1 MNYGE
6 IEKQTFRT
14 FLAFSTLLLTLILVF
29 FNITSKLY
37 RVSKID
43 YDQNLDLNMSS
54 IESFIGDSIW
64 LIDDRYFETFYE
76 ENPSVERVSIKKELP
91 NILIVQITTSE
102 KLAYIE
108 DNRQSPPKA
117 FILHKNLYTLDTR
130 NNEGLIS
137 IRINNG
143 PVADGFFEEII
154 TLVMTLK
161 KYSLNLSNIQVS
173 YDGES
178 MKVKHFESTFF
189 LGSPS
194 DLGRKAAVLGYYIS
208 EEPCNGEVRLVYSE
222 DGKEIKAITNCT

>member
-29 FNITSKLY
+29 FNITSELY
-37 RVSKID
+37 RISKIE
-43 YDQNLDLNMSS
+43 YDSNLDLDMSS

-64 LIDDRYFETFYE
+64 LVDDSYFETFYV

-91 NILIVQITTSE
+91 NKLIVQITTSE
-102 KLAYIE
+102 KLAFIE
-108 DNRQSPPKA
+108 DNRQSPPKS

-130 NNEGLIS
+130 SNEGLVS
-137 IRINNG
+137 IRIDNG
-143 PVADGFFEEII
+143 PIAKGFFEEII

-161 KYSLNLSNIQVS
+161 KYPINLSNIQVD

-178 MKVKHFESTFF
+178 MKVAHFETNFF

-194 DLGRKAAVLGYYIS
+194 DLGRKAAVLGYYVS
-208 EEPCNGEVRLVYSE
+208 EKPCVGDVRLVYSE
-222 DGKEIKAITNCT
+222 DGKEIRAVTNCK